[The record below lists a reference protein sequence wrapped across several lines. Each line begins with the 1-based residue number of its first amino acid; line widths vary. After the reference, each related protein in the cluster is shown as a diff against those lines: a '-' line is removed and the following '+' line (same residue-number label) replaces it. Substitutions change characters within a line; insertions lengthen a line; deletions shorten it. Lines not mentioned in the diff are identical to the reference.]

1 MQQTGHATG
10 AAALPQAACLAR
22 QRRRQRIPLVAAL
35 LGGSGG
41 CPSRRPRRLGRLRGG
56 GSDCS
61 GQSIELR
68 DAGGCRAWT
77 GTAMRVVSNYSD
89 SSVLIPCAQS
99 HPVSISTTRESV
111 AKASSSVSCGQHTRN
126 RLPAV
131 AGFVSKD
138 VAAARAR
145 LAHIVGQLA
154 AHESVWSGRARLQRT
169 ELGGGALPHAQQMIS
184 SRRPVAMAPKQ
195 PKPGAHSRNT
205 HCHCL
210 PDIMQREGLHQ
221 LSTLASQAGGHGAQ
235 HIPAAQ
241 ELSRVGRAHLVPR
254 PQQSATWAGHGMPH
268 NAWHG
273 MQPDASAL
281 SRAGVMWYA
290 SQCFPMA

>member
-10 AAALPQAACLAR
+10 AAALAQAACLAR

-35 LGGSGG
+35 LGGRGG
-41 CPSRRPRRLGRLRGG
+41 CPTRRARRPRRLGRLRGG

-77 GTAMRVVSNYSD
+77 GTAMRVVSNYSG
-89 SSVLIPCAQS
+89 SYVLMPCAQS

-145 LAHIVGQLA
+145 LAHIAGQLA
-154 AHESVWSGRARLQRT
+154 AHESVRLAGLGCNAQSWAAAHFPAR
-169 ELGGGALPHAQQMIS
+169 
-184 SRRPVAMAPKQ
+184 SR
-195 PKPGAHSRNT
+195 
-205 HCHCL
+205 
-210 PDIMQREGLHQ
+210 
-221 LSTLASQAGGHGAQ
+221 
-235 HIPAAQ
+235 
-241 ELSRVGRAHLVPR
+241 
-254 PQQSATWAGHGMPH
+254 
-268 NAWHG
+268 
-273 MQPDASAL
+273 
-281 SRAGVMWYA
+281 
-290 SQCFPMA
+290 